1 MTQDQIN
8 VILGVLASSPLV
20 LYVVQQFF
28 QRRKNK
34 VDYGDNLLD
43 VTNKMSEQ
51 LKKAREDL
59 LALQNELQVSEV
71 AHSKDVELLEK
82 QWHERQERLKG
93 RISDLEKT
101 IVKYDI
107 SFTLTT
113 HPQVQVTDLK
123 VIGKEDVLASQKL
136 KAVTSQEIER
146 SRKK

>member
-1 MTQDQIN
+1 VTQDQIN